1 MSQYI
6 KPIYAYLVM
15 LALYIPITEIYLQIL
30 NYILVKR
37 VKPQI
42 IPKINVLDGIDER
55 NKTFVVIPTI
65 VNSKEKVEALLR
77 KLEVFYLANKSKNL
91 YFAVLGDCTTENEEH
106 NIQDDEI
113 IKAAKAGISKLN

>member
-65 VNSKEKVEALLR
+65 VNSKR
-77 KLEVFYLANKSKNL
+77 KSRS
-91 YFAVLGDCTTENEEH
+91 
-106 NIQDDEI
+106 I
-113 IKAAKAGISKLN
+113 IKKNSKYFI